1 MSTFFI
7 NYLDS
12 QGGFDPEQVEY
23 EFGSPLKLS
32 LVSKHVDTSK
42 KIEVVAETLD
52 FKNIKIA
59 QREALMWGTHQQE
72 SIEYGNVVHEI
83 LSFVKTKEDVTLAVE
98 KAIENGL
105 INIGQKELVYQTILD
120 IVNHEELELCFAS
133 GNIVLNEQTIIQK
146 EGNTI
151 KPDRMV
157 VNQANEVYLLD
168 YKTGALNAKYQKQ
181 LENYQYAIELMGYK
195 VVKKALIYI
204 GKEIEVVNL

>member
-1 MSTFFI
+1 
-7 NYLDS
+7 
-12 QGGFDPEQVEY
+12 
-23 EFGSPLKLS
+23 
-32 LVSKHVDTSK
+32 
-42 KIEVVAETLD
+42 
-52 FKNIKIA
+52 
-59 QREALMWGTHQQE
+59 
-72 SIEYGNVVHEI
+72 VHEI

-105 INIGQKELVYQTILD
+105 INFGQKELVHQTILD
-120 IVNHEELELCFAS
+120 IINHPELEICFLA

-157 VNQANEVYLLD
+157 INQLKEVYLLD
-168 YKTGALNAKYQKQ
+168 YKTGAHNAKYQKQ